1 MVSIL
6 EEALQ
11 AFFNVCAI
19 LRHASSYESNSGQ
32 MQSFVEVLHHPKL
45 ERFLEFFLRSLCL
58 YFRLEI
64 QGLEN
69 VPRRGGAVLIANHSG
84 VSGLDAVLLAHL
96 VRWQTGRRVMI
107 LAHRAFFDFSP
118 VVKNISESFFLR
130 KACFENGVKILEE
143 GNLCLVFPE
152 GEDGNFKPSSERY
165 QLRAFHTGF
174 LRMAAAAKVPVLM
187 ASVIGAEG
195 THWNLAQIKLH
206 RWVRGLSIPVPLNLI
221 PLPSK
226 WRIRISTAFSGET
239 MGHLDPNERQLL
251 QARAAGLRVKLQRQ
265 IDEEREKIPF
275 SLLA

>member
-1 MVSIL
+1 
-6 EEALQ
+6 
-11 AFFNVCAI
+11 
-19 LRHASSYESNSGQ
+19 
-32 MQSFVEVLHHPKL
+32 MQSSFVQILHHPRL
-45 ERFLEFFLRSLCL
+45 ERFLEYSLRFLCH

-64 QGLEN
+64 QGLEYI
-69 VPRRGGAVLIANHSG
+69 PRRGGAMLVANHSG

-96 VRWQTGRRVMI
+96 IRWQTGRKVMI

-118 VVKNISESFFLR
+118 SVKNLAESFLLR

-143 GNLCLVFPE
+143 GNICLIFPE
-152 GEDGNFKPSSERY
+152 GEDGNFKPSTERY

-187 ASVIGAEG
+187 ASIIGAEG

-206 RWVRGLSIPVPLNLI
+206 RWVRGLSVPVPVNLI

-226 WRIRISTAFSGET
+226 WRIRIDPAFSGET
-239 MGHLDPNERQLL
+239 MSHLDPNERQVL

-265 IDEEREKIPF
+265 IDEERQKVRF
-275 SLLA
+275 GLMA